1 MYVFE
6 NEKYRIALV
15 TIVDKMEEREENR
28 IREVYQVT
36 QW

>member
-28 IREVYQVT
+28 MREVYQVT

>member
-28 IREVYQVT
+28 MREIYQVT

>member
-28 IREVYQVT
+28 MREVYQVT
-36 QW
+36 WW